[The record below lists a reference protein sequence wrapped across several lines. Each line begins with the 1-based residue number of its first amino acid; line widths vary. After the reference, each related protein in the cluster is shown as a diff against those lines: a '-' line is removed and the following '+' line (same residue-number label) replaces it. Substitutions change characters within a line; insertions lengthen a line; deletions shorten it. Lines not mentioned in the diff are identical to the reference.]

1 MGVTNLSNLQVAGV
15 PILGSLGSEITTGNV
30 FFVDSGTGSDT
41 GSYGTT
47 AEEPFATIDYAIG
60 KCTADNGDI
69 IIVMPGHAENIS
81 AATSLVVDV
90 AGVKILGVGHGLT
103 KPKLTFTAAAGTIS
117 ITAANCHFENFYLYA
132 NYTNGITTGITLG
145 AAADGCVLKNIR
157 MEEAANT
164 KEFLI
169 GISVTAACNNV
180 LIDGFEFFGVTGGTD
195 SQCII
200 FVGASNF
207 STVRNFKIYGDFSG
221 AAIDALTAAST
232 YMTIGNGIIINDD
245 TTAGLSVSVKSDT
258 TGMMHD
264 LRIGQIKD
272 TVGPAGAAMCYSEV
286 YVTNA
291 AGAQGIL
298 KPAADT

>member
-1 MGVTNLSNLQVAGV
+1 MLTDYPNGITSFGV
-15 PILGSLGSEITTGNV
+15 PVLGALGHDVTTGNI
-30 FFVDSGTGSDT
+30 FFVDSGVGADT
-41 GSYGTT
+41 GSSGKDV
-47 AEEPFATIDYAIG
+47 ESPFATIDYAVG
-60 KCTADNGDI
+60 KCTADNGDV

-81 AATSLVVDV
+81 TATSLVVDV
-90 AGVKILGVGHGLT
+90 DGIKILGVGHGLT

-117 ITAANCHFENFYLYA
+117 ITGANVHFENFYLYA
-132 NYTNGITTGITLG
+132 NFATGITTGITLG
-145 AAADGCVLKNIR
+145 AAADGAVLKNIR

-169 GISVTAACNNV
+169 GVSVTAACHNV

-207 STVRNFKIYGDFSG
+207 SIVKNFKIYGDFSG

-232 YMTIGNGIIINDD
+232 FMTISNGIVINDD
-245 TTAGLSVSVKSDT
+245 VTAGLSVSVKSDT
-258 TGMMHD
+258 TGMMND
-264 LRIGQIKD
+264 LRIGQLKD
-272 TVGPAGAAMCYSEV
+272 TVGPAGAAMCYGEV

-291 AGAQGIL
+291 VAVQGIL